1 MACGVDIYRWIDT
14 WPAILAACMSL
25 LYALLFPHIR
35 DPPLSRSLIW
45 TKIGLRLLREAGMIA
60 ISPGMSTRHVSSS
73 LSASARVGPVGSRE
87 FIENKII
94 SGRTESTNH
103 DASAERSGPEIG
115 RLLDRLRGRW

>member
-1 MACGVDIYRWIDT
+1 MDRYFACDIGRVYEFAVCAVV
-14 WPAILAACMSL
+14 P
-25 LYALLFPHIR
+25 PHSGSATVPI
-35 DPPLSRSLIW
+35 LIW
-45 TKIGLRLLREAGMIA
+45 TKIGLRLLREAGTIV